1 MGPGSDGPLGAMAG
15 MEPHHMNGSLGN
27 TIHYYTLINNTQV
40 TRLNPYKYTSVHYV
54 TSVEDSRFKVELWSF
69 LTVVQYKHCF
79 LSCFILGSGDLDGM
93 NKVNV
98 ANHNKFNQFI

>member
-27 TIHYYTLINNTQV
+27 KSTHSSTYL
-40 TRLNPYKYTSVHYV
+40 KS
-54 TSVEDSRFKVELWSF
+54 SSRIIVASPF
-69 LTVVQYKHCF
+69 
-79 LSCFILGSGDLDGM
+79 LGSSDLDGM

-98 ANHNKFNQFI
+98 GESR